1 PNGSTTAGPSFRR
14 NRQLP
19 CMFETSKISPL
30 SKETEI
36 RLNARLLLSRTGSKD
51 GQRSQPENLPPGN
64 IPSCILQGELF
75 AQSSVEILQYANED
89 INMLDCRIT
98 PYFTADTRIIW
109 PGREIAASSSDS
121 WFTCTIKRTA
131 GKYTTTAF

>member
-1 PNGSTTAGPSFRR
+1 PNGIATAGPSFRR
-14 NRQLP
+14 NRQPP
-19 CMFETSKISPL
+19 CVFETSKISPL
-30 SKETEI
+30 SKETEII

-64 IPSCILQGELF
+64 IPSSSPCTLF
-75 AQSSVEILQYANED
+75 LTESSVEILQYANED

-121 WFTCTIKRTA
+121 WFT
-131 GKYTTTAF
+131 

>member
-1 PNGSTTAGPSFRR
+1 PNGITTAGPSFRR

-30 SKETEI
+30 SKETEII

-64 IPSCILQGELF
+64 IPSCIF
-75 AQSSVEILQYANED
+75 TRRVICSSQYANED
-89 INMLDCRIT
+89 INMLDCRII
-98 PYFTADTRIIW
+98 PYFTAGTRIIW

-131 GKYTTTAF
+131 GKHTATAF

>member
-1 PNGSTTAGPSFRR
+1 PNGIATAGPSFRR
-14 NRQLP
+14 NRQPP
-19 CMFETSKISPL
+19 CVFETSKISPL

-36 RLNARLLLSRTGSKD
+36 IRLNARLLLRTGSKD

-64 IPSCILQGELF
+64 IPSCILQGEE
-75 AQSSVEILQYANED
+75 SSVEILQYANED

>member
-1 PNGSTTAGPSFRR
+1 PNGITTAGPSFRR

-19 CMFETSKISPL
+19 CTFETSKISPL
-30 SKETEI
+30 SKETEII

-64 IPSCILQGELF
+64 IPSCIF
-75 AQSSVEILQYANED
+75 TRRSSVEILQYANED
-89 INMLDCRIT
+89 INMLDCRII
-98 PYFTADTRIIW
+98 PYFTADTGIIW

-131 GKYTTTAF
+131 GKHTATAF